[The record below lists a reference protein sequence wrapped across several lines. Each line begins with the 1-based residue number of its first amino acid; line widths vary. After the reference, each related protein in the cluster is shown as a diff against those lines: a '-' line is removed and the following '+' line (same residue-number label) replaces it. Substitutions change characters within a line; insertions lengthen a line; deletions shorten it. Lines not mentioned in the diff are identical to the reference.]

1 LEDKRIS
8 AVLDRRE
15 FTVATVLAMLSGVA
29 ITISEGCGS
38 DPAPSSTGGGGSQG
52 QTQQTDVTGTV
63 SANHGHSAV
72 ITAAKLTSPT
82 SIALDIT
89 GTATHPHTVNL
100 TQAEVTSIA
109 ARAQVTTTSTTD
121 SFHNHTVTFN

>member
-1 LEDKRIS
+1 LEDKPTA

-15 FTVATVLAMLSGVA
+15 FTVGAVLAMLSGVA

-38 DPAPSSTGGGGSQG
+38 NDPAPT
-52 QTQQTDVTGTV
+52 QTQTQTDLSGTV
-63 SANHGHSAV
+63 SDNHGHTAV

-89 GTATHPHTVNL
+89 GSATHAHTVNL

-109 ARAQVTTTSTTD
+109 ARTRVTSTSTTD
-121 SFHNHTVTFN
+121 SFHSHTVTFN

>member
-1 LEDKRIS
+1 MEDKRTS

-15 FTVATVLAMLSGVA
+15 FTVATVLAMMSGVA

-38 DPAPSSTGGGGSQG
+38 DPAPSSTGGGSQS

-89 GTATHPHTVNL
+89 GVATHAHTVNL

-109 ARAQVTTTSTTD
+109 GRAQVTSTSTTD
-121 SFHNHTVTFN
+121 SFHSHTVTFN